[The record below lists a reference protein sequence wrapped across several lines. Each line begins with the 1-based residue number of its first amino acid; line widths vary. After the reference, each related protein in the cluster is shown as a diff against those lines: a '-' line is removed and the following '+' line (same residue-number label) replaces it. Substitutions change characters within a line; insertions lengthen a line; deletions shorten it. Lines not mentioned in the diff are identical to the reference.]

1 MTVLDAV
8 QQAVVA
14 AAGDSHGGQAFAEY
28 RQGAARM
35 PEYVARF
42 ADVVAQSQQAESP
55 FTAADATTLGTTA
68 VSAGLVA
75 IGHPGGLAGLSP
87 AQLAAAGQAGA
98 HLSEA
103 AVRAVTGKK
112 PGEISPQEYDLVT
125 DPSRELPRRAARAVR
140 TVAGQSPMGDFPG
153 YRGSYRRPGLGLV
166 APGDDPDWAPRCLG
180 GRCPVRDRS

>member
-1 MTVLDAV
+1 
-8 QQAVVA
+8 
-14 AAGDSHGGQAFAEY
+14 
-28 RQGAARM
+28 M
-35 PEYVARF
+35 PEYVARL

-125 DPSRELPRRAARAVR
+125 DPSRELP
-140 TVAGQSPMGDFPG
+140 
-153 YRGSYRRPGLGLV
+153 
-166 APGDDPDWAPRCLG
+166 G
-180 GRCPVRDRS
+180 GRRGRCARSQVSRRW

>member
-112 PGEISPQEYDLVT
+112 PGEIPAGVRPGDRPVT
-125 DPSRELPRRAARAVR
+125 RTARRAARAVR
-140 TVAGQSPMGDFPG
+140 TIAGQSPMVISWIPG
-153 YRGSYRRPGLGLV
+153 KLSATGPGVGC
-166 APGDDPDWAPRCLG
+166 AG
-180 GRCPVRDRS
+180 